1 MSMSD
6 INFDAIWS
14 LISSYSLK
22 ILGSIAILLIGKWL
36 VDRVSKLLSKVITV
50 SKFDETLSRFILN
63 VIKTLLI
70 VFVIIAAISNLG
82 IETSMFVA
90 AFGALGLAI
99 GMAFKDTFSNIG
111 AGILIVFFRPFKIGD
126 TVEVSGVLGVVSEI
140 SIFSTILKTGDN
152 KTIIVPN
159 GQIINDNII
168 NYSKEGTRRVEI
180 VFGIDYNDD
189 LKLAKEIILKIA
201 NENPKVLKNPAP
213 FVGVSS
219 LGDNSVNLAARLWCL
234 SGDFMDVQFSMLE
247 AVKLEFD
254 NQGISIPFPQLN
266 IHYPQK
272 KQSE

>member
-254 NQGISIPFPQLN
+254 NKGISIPFPQLN

>member
-1 MSMSD
+1 MGD
-6 INFDAIWS
+6 INFDTIWS

-201 NENPKVLKNPAP
+201 NENPKVLKNPVP